1 MLFPVELERS
11 AGRQRPQDTPTSRL
25 LFRRL
30 PSHTF
35 PSAVLVLRFALLAA
49 LRLSPISTRLVLA
62 WLPLPTGSTG
72 FERPTSAETWPRACD
87 SNPEDEIARAAGTD
101 RVPAANAGSAL
112 AAPVGRGAGAGAG
125 GRPVRL
131 LRLGGLLHFGAAPRR
146 QAEGAARPS
155 PLPPLHS
162 CNSGIDIDIGGRNR

>member
-11 AGRQRPQDTPTSRL
+11 AGRQRPKDTPTSSFFSAASPPTLFPL
-25 LFRRL
+25 LCW
-30 PSHTF
+30 
-35 PSAVLVLRFALLAA
+35 VLRFALLAA
-49 LRLSPISTRLVLA
+49 LRLFPISTRLVLA
-62 WLPLPTGSTG
+62 WLPPLPTDSTG

-155 PLPPLHS
+155 LPPLS
-162 CNSGIDIDIGGRNR
+162 LPCIPATAASTLT

>member
-162 CNSGIDIDIGGRNR
+162 CNRGINIDIGGRNR